1 MNLMEKYREKMKAN
15 GRPNKP
21 ISPHETG
28 LSIQTEAVYCSWLQK
43 DVPKNECFKPLSCFH
58 RDENNKPKEC
68 LHLKAFIRQRNKE
81 LGLNG

>member
-1 MNLMEKYREKMKAN
+1 MNLMEKYLARMTTNKGTNE
-15 GRPNKP
+15 RPNKP

-58 RDENNKPKEC
+58 RDENN
-68 LHLKAFIRQRNKE
+68 Q
-81 LGLNG
+81 